1 MGYQRT
7 MVSVTSYHVSSSQRI
22 ERIYVLI
29 DLLASIRKTYTLTDL
44 RANARKADVKIN
56 LLANVKKK
64 DAKQARKLK
73 KFIFDIEKKNRRKDL
88 NLSSMRI
95 RFEEDSDSY
104 TVCWNHGIFH
114 IEIAEYA
121 KIELIIFAPNTHKPF
136 DHKDNCNFFT
146 LALSKLFVLERANK
160 LDTFKV
166 RGKLCGDKIWIYL
179 DLKFLGNHSIMSS
192 FSQLNKIELFG
203 LYHYI
208 KNYLFTDGVVEYCEI
223 QRKFPTHKE
232 YIYHEKEFLHS
243 IESELPM
250 DEVNR
255 RIKLVEN
262 KKSLFSRWGDIF

>member
-1 MGYQRT
+1 MYSPT
-7 MVSVTSYHVSSSQRI
+7 KINILSYHVSREQRVNQ
-22 ERIYVLI
+22 IYVLI
-29 DLLASIRKTYTLTDL
+29 DLLISVRKINTLTNL
-44 RANARKADVKIN
+44 LASRGKENIKIN
-56 LLANVKKK
+56 LLASVRKI
-64 DAKQARKLK
+64 DAKQVRKLK
-73 KFIFDIEKKNRRKDL
+73 NIILDIEKKKIRKDF
-88 NLSSMRI
+88 NTNSMRI
-95 RFEEDSDSY
+95 TFKEDSDSY

-179 DLKFLGNHSIMSS
+179 DLKFLGNYSIMSA
-192 FSQLNKIELFG
+192 FNKLNKSELFG

-208 KNYLFTDGVVEYCEI
+208 KNYLFADGVVEYCEFQI
-223 QRKFPTHKE
+223 EPLSHKE
-232 YIYHEKEFLHS
+232 YKPNEKEFLHS
-243 IESELPM
+243 IESKLPM

-255 RIKLVEN
+255 RIKLIEN
-262 KKSLFSRWGDIF
+262 KKSLFSRWGDTF